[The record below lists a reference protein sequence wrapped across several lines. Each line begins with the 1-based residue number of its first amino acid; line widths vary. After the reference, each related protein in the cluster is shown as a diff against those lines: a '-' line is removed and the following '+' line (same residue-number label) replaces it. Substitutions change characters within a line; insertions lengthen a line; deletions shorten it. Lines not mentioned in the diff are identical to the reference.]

1 MTSWEC
7 SRAPSELLGGY
18 QKYPLDT
25 FASFSSDLIEAE
37 RALFGR
43 REELCADPDKGPIE
57 RSAFLCFPFRAGNV
71 ALKYDRSR
79 APPPSKFLPRP
90 ANFRISEEGPSG

>member
-18 QKYPLDT
+18 QKYPLNT
-25 FASFSSDLIEAE
+25 FASFSSDFIEAE

-43 REELCADPDKGPIE
+43 REELRTDPDKGPLE
-57 RSAFLCFPFRAGNV
+57 QSAFSRSPFRESNV
-71 ALKYDRSR
+71 ALKYDRPR